1 MNTKRPMNNNDEE
14 LIDTLLAIS
23 VVSKRLARKLCIITA
38 QRQSTE
44 GGYPDEQHEHDVRD
58 DRRAAQVCCQTKRYR

>member
-1 MNTKRPMNNNDEE
+1 MNNKRPMSDNDEE

-23 VVSKRLARKLCIITA
+23 VVSKRLARKLCILTI

-44 GGYPDEQHEHDVRD
+44 GGYPDEQHERDVRD
-58 DRRAAQVCCQTKRYR
+58 ARRAAQACCRTNGYR